1 MVGLSVDIVNQLV
14 GNSLGPI
21 IQEKILEFNSTITI
35 NDTETIRDI
44 TVEAN
49 LSDIK
54 LDRLDI
60 HWT

>member
-21 IQEKILEFNSTITI
+21 IQEKILEFN
-35 NDTETIRDI
+35 DTETIRGI

>member
-35 NDTETIRDI
+35 NDTETIRGI